1 MARFRNR
8 AQRFHSGFQ
17 LTAPLYADIREYR
30 FATTVFSPARSLD
43 FARDDGAKCRYAWFA
58 GGRGRPAPTYSTES
72 KHRHRRLAH
81 RGSLFAPARSLDFA
95 RDDGAMYRYAWFAGG
110 RGRPP
115 LPILQK
121 VSTGIADLPTGAH
134 RRMNE
139 ERRDILK
146 PSPLGARR
154 GGAKHRKNSP
164 QVTVFSQSGEATVLR
179 AGRWIAE
186 AIA

>member
-1 MARFRNR
+1 MTGLSAFTLGLR
-8 AQRFHSGFQ
+8 A
-17 LTAPLYADIREYR
+17 DE
-30 FATTVFSPARSLD
+30 
-43 FARDDGAKCRYAWFA
+43 GA
-58 GGRGRPAPTYSTES
+58 
-72 KHRHRRLAH
+72 
-81 RGSLFAPARSLDFA
+81 
-95 RDDGAMYRYAWFAGG
+95 
-110 RGRPP
+110 PP
-115 LPILQK
+115 LPILPK

-186 AIA
+186 ALAKARRMRGRAITNET